1 MVLDATQARTYI
13 MNRLLEISSCGET
26 KQELRALELMGKM
39 SDIGA
44 FTEKSEVTI
53 THRSSSDL
61 KQILQEKISKLLN
74 SGAIDVEAKDVKKEL
89 GLVEDVVSDVQEI
102 EAEEEDELG
111 QYIAER
117 AKKVADG
124 SA

>member
-1 MVLDATQARTYI
+1 M
-13 MNRLLEISSCGET
+13 E
-26 KQELRALELMGKM
+26 
-39 SDIGA
+39 
-44 FTEKSEVTI
+44 
-53 THRSSSDL
+53 L

-89 GLVEDVVSDVQEI
+89 GLVEDVVSDVQEV
-102 EAEEEDELG
+102 EEEDELG